1 MKKFINTMMV
11 ATLFIASLSVPVK
24 AELDATAVAEV
35 SSIKAFFAGFG
46 ALGVLGALGVAIHKY
61 GVVTVTSAL
70 TAATAAAGAWVL
82 LNKAAASGAITKWA
96 DAMSYNFCSENSAI
110 AITPVAL
117 AGAVT
122 LGSAAYY
129 AMYNYLYNGPGT
141 QTVVTRQ
148 QRNIT
153 L

>member
-11 ATLFIASLSVPVK
+11 ATLFTASLSVPVK
-24 AELDATAVAEV
+24 AEGLDANG
-35 SSIKAFFAGFG
+35 IKACFAGFG
-46 ALGVLGALGVAIHKY
+46 ALGVFSALGVAIHKY

-70 TAATAAAGAWVL
+70 TAVTAAAGAWVL
-82 LNKAAASGAITKWA
+82 LNKAAASGVISRFA
-96 DAMSYNFCSENSAI
+96 DAISYDFCPENSVI
-110 AITPVAL
+110 SITPVAL

-129 AMYNYLYNGPGT
+129 AMHNYLYNGPGT
-141 QTVVTRQ
+141 QTIVTHQ
-148 QRNIT
+148 KRNIT